1 MFPRAEM
8 ALFLIGG
15 TEVEG
20 GVAKD
25 SRFNV
30 QASIEQL
37 VEHLL
42 FCFVCGRSIH
52 HGEQLVERYLGRL
65 STEEVCTAVCM
76 KEGSISFFTSLCTP

>member
-1 MFPRAEM
+1 M

-20 GVAKD
+20 GGAKD
-25 SRFNV
+25 SRFIQHV

-52 HGEQLVERYLGRL
+52 HGEQLVERYLGSCRRKKY
-65 STEEVCTAVCM
+65 A
-76 KEGSISFFTSLCTP
+76 PYA